1 MRLNVKKVTSVNYPI
16 KKKRF
21 YFVSCVY
28 MRACMYVCTADK
40 PEDCQVL
47 WRTVIETVSSAW
59 CGCWEM
65 NLSPLQV
72 LITTEPSLQPLSH
85 LWVYESVPNQY
96 HNERLK
102 FSLVT
107 FILPLFSCCN
117 SLICLFSCW
126 IPITSVDRGRCLATS
141 LSSWISSWY

>member
-47 WRTVIETVSSAW
+47 WRTVIETVSSA
-59 CGCWEM
+59 
-65 NLSPLQV
+65 
-72 LITTEPSLQPLSH
+72 
-85 LWVYESVPNQY
+85 
-96 HNERLK
+96 
-102 FSLVT
+102 
-107 FILPLFSCCN
+107 
-117 SLICLFSCW
+117 
-126 IPITSVDRGRCLATS
+126 
-141 LSSWISSWY
+141 